1 MQDLIGRQKE
11 VKILEEATNSKK
23 SEFVALYGRRRV
35 GKTFL
40 VREFFNYKFDFQLTG
55 LANASTQQQLV
66 NFHVALLRHQNKEI
80 DNIPKNWFQSFQ
92 NLISYLETIEKK
104 EKITLFFDELPWFD
118 TKQSDFLMALEH
130 FWNSW
135 ATNRKDIL
143 LITCGSA
150 ASWMIN
156 KLINNHGGLHN
167 RVTRRMKIQPFN
179 LYETELM
186 LQAQNSVLDRY
197 QILQIYMVTGGIP
210 FYLENI
216 SSQKSAA
223 QNIENLCFTE
233 DGLLVK
239 EFSNLF
245 ASLFKNSANHEL
257 IIKALSSKNKGLTRK
272 QLLQII
278 GKTSSGN
285 FSKNLEELEESGFI
299 SRYNSF
305 VKKRQEVFYRL
316 SDFYCHFYLKFI
328 QHNTNFSQGVWL
340 NAIDNPRQRAWS
352 GYAFEQICLAHIPQ
366 IKDGLSIGGVLT
378 EASSW
383 RSKNAAKDVQIDL
396 LIDRRDQVINL
407 CEAKYSIQPF
417 TITKSY
423 AENLRQKIGTFKA
436 ESQTRKAVFLTMIT
450 TYGVTKN
457 SHAAALLQN
466 ELTMDTL
473 FQK

>member
-1 MQDLIGRQKE
+1 
-11 VKILEEATNSKK
+11 
-23 SEFVALYGRRRV
+23 
-35 GKTFL
+35 
-40 VREFFNYKFDFQLTG
+40 
-55 LANASTQQQLV
+55 
-66 NFHVALLRHQNKEI
+66 
-80 DNIPKNWFQSFQ
+80 
-92 NLISYLETIEKK
+92 
-104 EKITLFFDELPWFD
+104 
-118 TKQSDFLMALEH
+118 
-130 FWNSW
+130 
-135 ATNRKDIL
+135 
-143 LITCGSA
+143 
-150 ASWMIN
+150 
-156 KLINNHGGLHN
+156 
-167 RVTRRMKIQPFN
+167 MKIQPFN